1 MNGLDQLA
9 QFPTVFWFR
18 NPIFNFGANWR
29 IKYRFGAECQR
40 NVGIQ
45 AVFVNYVHS
54 SDICG
59 TFRSLPYLPGVVLI
73 WRHWAPAFG
82 AKYKPCHQIFR
93 EGWDSLI

>member
-1 MNGLDQLA
+1 MNDLDQLA

-29 IKYRFGAECQR
+29 IKYRFGAECRR
-40 NVGIQ
+40 NVAIQ
-45 AVFVNYVHS
+45 AVFVNYDHS
-54 SDICG
+54 SNICG

-82 AKYKPCHQIFR
+82 AKYK
-93 EGWDSLI
+93 LL

>member
-29 IKYRFGAECQR
+29 IKYRFGAECRR

-45 AVFVNYVHS
+45 AVSAIMFIVRTSVEHFARYPT
-54 SDICG
+54 CLAL
-59 TFRSLPYLPGVVLI
+59 F
-73 WRHWAPAFG
+73 
-82 AKYKPCHQIFR
+82 
-93 EGWDSLI
+93 